1 MARRRVSAGILLYR
15 HTAAG
20 DLEVLLG
27 HPGGPYFAR
36 KDAGHWSIPKGEVD
50 DGEGDLRDV
59 ALREFAEETGRALDV
74 SHDDLLP
81 LGEIVQK
88 GGKTVVAW
96 AVEGDLDPDT
106 AHSNTFPLAWPPRS
120 GRTIDVPEI
129 DRVAWCT
136 PDAAR
141 ALVKPTQIPL
151 IDRLQAILVRPS
163 GAR

>member
-1 MARRRVSAGILLYR
+1 MARRRISAGVLLYR
-15 HTAAG
+15 RTADGA
-20 DLEVLLG
+20 LEVLLG
-27 HPGGPYFAR
+27 HPGGPFFAR

-50 DGEGDLRDV
+50 DGEADLRDV
-59 ALREFAEETGRALDV
+59 ALREFAEETGHVLDV

-96 AVEGDLDPDT
+96 AVEGDLDPDR
-106 AHSNTFPLAWPPRS
+106 AHSNTFPLEWPPRS
-120 GRTIDVPEI
+120 GRTVDVPEI

-151 IDRLQAILVRPS
+151 IDRLEAILVRTS